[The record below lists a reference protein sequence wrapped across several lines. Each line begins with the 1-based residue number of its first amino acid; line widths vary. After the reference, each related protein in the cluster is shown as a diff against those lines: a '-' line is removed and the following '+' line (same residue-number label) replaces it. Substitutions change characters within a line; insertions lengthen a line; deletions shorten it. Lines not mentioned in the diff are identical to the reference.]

1 MSSRA
6 FSLRLLSDFNSIRLK
21 YEKYRGQFSKN
32 FRACSKNSTNIL
44 QVNYQVNK
52 VNYRKIAF
60 IYMFVQRLSFHQ
72 SSTGQKMR
80 MCGSVYARSTCIF
93 QKCRI
98 VCAFLPQK
106 KFIVYQTL
114 VVNSTNFLRLLTRT
128 IDKRHNFSFS
138 PTNRFFAAESGNV
151 LYAFRNFK
159 K

>member
-1 MSSRA
+1 MK
-6 FSLRLLSDFNSIRLK
+6 SIEDSFQRIFGRVLK
-21 YEKYRGQFSKN
+21 IPQIFSKHPI
-32 FRACSKNSTNIL
+32 RKI
-44 QVNYQVNK
+44 NYS
-52 VNYRKIAF
+52 KIAF
-60 IYMFVQRLSFHQ
+60 IYVFVQRQPFDQ
-72 SSTGQKMR
+72 SSTGQEMR
-80 MCGSVYARSTCIF
+80 MCGPVYARSTCIF

-98 VCAFLPQK
+98 VRVFLPQK

-114 VVNSTNFLRLLTRT
+114 AVNSTNFLRLLTRT